1 MEIRQRATV
10 EVQVNGED
18 AKKELQALESYANS
32 LKGRLAEA
40 YKAGDTKKIK
50 QLEKELRETNAQ
62 LKVMRT
68 NTKNIDA
75 AMNNIGLATPKELR
89 NLIRDINAKLSS
101 GHVKRG
107 SAEWRKYQEQLKL
120 VNAEIRKVNGEI
132 RETQGWLTRFNNGFS
147 KWGGL
152 LASTAAAIT
161 GVSMA
166 LSVLRKNR
174 DEKESS
180 AANLKALTGLDDGSI
195 QWLKRQAEILST
207 TMDKTKLRVTQSS
220 KDILEAYMLVG
231 SAKPDLLTNKEAL
244 NAVTIEA
251 MRLASAAKMDLKDAV
266 EAVTVSLN
274 QYSAGADQAGRFT
287 NVLAAGSQK
296 GSAGVVSQAAAIV
309 KAGVSASGA
318 KVQFEELVG
327 TIEMLGEKGIKDEV
341 AGTGLKKF
349 FLVLQTGAKETNPA
363 IVGLDKALENLQ
375 KKRMSAKAIKDIFGE
390 EGYNVAKILIDNTA
404 KVKEYTKAVTGTNV
418 AMIQAAINSDTNEAK
433 MAQYKNQI
441 KEAGIQLMEKLNPS
455 LSALTGWTTK
465 LIKAAPALIDWTQQ
479 YGRTIVYAGT
489 VLTTYI
495 VAKKLHW
502 FWLNKVKTETG
513 QYILAQKLK
522 QFWDKA
528 VTASTWLYIA
538 ATSVLTG
545 RVKQAR
551 LAMQAFFLVTKFHPL
566 GLLLTVITAVAGGIY
581 LLATRTKKAK
591 TLTEEFFS
599 AISEERNELNK
610 IYNQLLK
617 TNEKTAERTRL
628 INEFNSGFGKYLTN
642 LLDEKSTVDDIKKA
656 YKEATAAMNDHY
668 ARELL
673 ASKQSEIVKESLD
686 EQSKA
691 LRKSVD
697 IAINA
702 TKDQKARLSELINDV
717 TNQII
722 TDNPDYGA
730 GNVRQKIYE
739 QINREFGSGAAY
751 DLFGGSQGWEDF
763 SKEISPFIKAA
774 DKTINKVAKLKDE
787 LAPFIKKLSS
797 SPVENSNAN
806 NDDDTPLNDD
816 LTDKEKQ
823 KILKENLKKVEAA
836 AAKEEA
842 LIKEKYAKGET
853 TYREYCKAINE
864 NDVKELD
871 NKMALY
877 DKESSEYNQLLSK
890 KQDLLKKGLEQETN
904 FTVEEIE
911 ARSKQEEIELVS
923 SYEKRKINRFALN
936 EGLFRLDVETL
947 QKKQA
952 LYTKD
957 SKEWQD
963 YEKQIID
970 VENRE
975 KLRKEKEYQQLL
987 SSIRDQYSKKNIDQ
1001 LMKEELDGIDYLHKN
1016 GLLKEEEYQKL
1027 LKAIKR
1033 KYLKEKIDQADSP
1046 APDDEPTKAAL
1057 GGDFKALKDKY
1068 AEINDAEE
1076 QGNISH
1082 QEALQQKAEADAK
1095 YLKNLKEKVEVVYSS
1110 LSTILTSY
1118 SNYANACQD
1127 LEIAKIEKKYDD
1139 EIEAAGNNTK
1149 KTKKLEEEKEKEIAK
1164 IKTKYNNKA
1173 MKIEI
1178 AQAFASMAMSA
1189 INAYSSAAQV
1199 PLVGYILAP
1208 IAAAS
1213 AIAAGMMNIAAIKKQ
1228 HQAQELGY
1236 YFGGFTPTGDP
1247 KKEVGVVHANEF
1259 VANHQA
1265 VNNPNVLPVLR
1276 LIDYAQKN
1284 NTVGSLTAED
1294 ISMTLDKR
1302 YSPTPGSTSSTTS
1315 DENSAVLI
1323 GIMSN
1328 SLDRASDIM
1337 ERLSMRLDEG
1347 IESYVTIDGEHGF
1360 EKQYNHYKKLK
1371 ANKSRI

>member
-18 AKKELQALESYANS
+18 AKKELQSLESYANS

-180 AANLKALTGLDDGSI
+180 AANLKALTGLDDDSI

-207 TMDKTKLRVTQSS
+207 SMDKTKLRVTQSS

-513 QYILAQKLK
+513 QYILVQKLK

-717 TNQII
+717 TNQVI

-774 DKTINKVAKLKDE
+774 DKTINKVAKLKNE
-787 LAPFIKKLSS
+787 LAPFIKNLSS
-797 SPVENSNAN
+797 SPVENSNDGS
-806 NDDDTPLNDD
+806 NDDMPPSDD

-842 LIKEKYAKGET
+842 LIKEKYAKGQT

-864 NDVKELD
+864 NDIKELD

-877 DKESSEYNQLLSK
+877 DKESNEYNQLLTK

-904 FTVEEIE
+904 FTVDEIE
-911 ARSKQEEIELVS
+911 ARAKEEEMSLVS
-923 SYEKRKINRFALN
+923 SYYNRKISRFALN
-936 EGLFRLDVETL
+936 EGLFRLDIEAL

-970 VENRE
+970 LENRE
-975 KLRKEKEYQQLL
+975 KLRKQEEYQQLL
-987 SSIRDQYSKKNIDQ
+987 SSIRENYSKKDIDH
-1001 LMKEELDGIDYLHKN
+1001 LMQEELDGIDYLHKN

-1027 LKAIKR
+1027 LKAIKK
-1033 KYLKEKIDQADSP
+1033 KYLKEKVDQVDNP
-1046 APDDEPTKAAL
+1046 APDDAPTQSFL
-1057 GGDFKALKDKY
+1057 GGDFQKLKEKY
-1068 AEINDAEE
+1068 ALINDAEK
-1076 QGNISH
+1076 QGVITH
-1082 QEALQQKAEADAK
+1082 QEAMQQKAEADAN
-1095 YLKNLKEKVEVVYSS
+1095 YLEGLKAKTEVIYSS
-1110 LSTILTSY
+1110 LSAIVTAY
-1118 SNYANACQD
+1118 SNYTNACQD
-1127 LEIAKIEKKYDD
+1127 LEVAKIEKKYDA
-1139 EIEAAGNNTK
+1139 EIKAAGNNTT
-1149 KTKKLEEEKEKEIAK
+1149 KTKKLEEKKETEIAK
-1164 IKTKYNNKA
+1164 VKTKYNKKA
-1173 MKIEI
+1173 MQIEI

-1189 INAYSSAAQV
+1189 INAYSSAAEV

-1208 IAAAS
+1208 IAAA
-1213 AIAAGMMNIAAIKKQ
+1213 AAVAAGMMNIATIKKQ
-1228 HQAQELGY
+1228 HQAQEAGY
-1236 YFGGFTPTGDP
+1236 YSGGFTPLGDP
-1247 KKEVGVVHANEF
+1247 KKEVGVVHASEF
-1259 VANHQA
+1259 VANHSA

-1284 NTVGSLTAED
+1284 NTVGSLTADD
-1294 ISMTLDKR
+1294 ITASLNGY
-1302 YSPTPGSTSSTTS
+1302 YSSGSTSPERIVMQNTDTG
-1315 DENSAVLI
+1315 DKQIMMEVMGVLYK
-1323 GIMSN
+1323 
-1328 SLDRASDIM
+1328 LKD
-1337 ERLSMRLDEG
+1337 RLDEPLIAETYATG
-1347 IESYVTIDGEHGF
+1347 RGGTMEA
-1360 EKQYNHYKKLK
+1360 EKLV
-1371 ANKSRI
+1371 NKMKTNARRRR